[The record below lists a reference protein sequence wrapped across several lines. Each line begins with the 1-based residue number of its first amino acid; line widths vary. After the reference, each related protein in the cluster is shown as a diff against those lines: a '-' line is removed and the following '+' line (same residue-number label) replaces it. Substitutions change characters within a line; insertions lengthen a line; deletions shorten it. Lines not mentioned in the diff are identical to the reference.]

1 MAALTAVLLGTVS
14 IASAQGRPPDIAAEV
29 DAVYAQADALYR
41 DLHRQPELS
50 GHEDKTAATL
60 AAGLKALGYEVTT
73 GVGRTGSSAS

>member
-1 MAALTAVLLGTVS
+1 MVAVS
-14 IASAQGRPPDIAAEV
+14 IAGAQARPTDIAAEV

-50 GHEDKTAATL
+50 GHEEKTAATL

-73 GVGRTGSSAS
+73 GVGEPAWSAC